1 MRIPVFITR
10 SRFAIR
16 PLSAAALAL
25 LILLACSAPTGL
37 EPVTGVEGR
46 LETVGTWPDSI
57 RGIAMVVLDSADFQ
71 NPQDHLVAYG
81 DLLLP
86 GASTLDF
93 FIQLNPGAYLLVPVG
108 ILLDPGYFVT
118 NIDSILAGEDIP
130 LVALADPDNLFES
143 IRSIGLGRAGV
154 VKYLDD
160 PIIVRFD

>member
-1 MRIPVFITR
+1 MRTPVFITR

-16 PLSAAALAL
+16 PLSVVALAL

-57 RGIAMVVLDSADFQ
+57 RGIAVVVLDSADFQ
-71 NPQDHLVAYG
+71 NPQDHLVAYSE
-81 DLLLP
+81 LLLP
-86 GASTLDF
+86 GASILDY

-108 ILLDPGYFVT
+108 ILLDPGYFVA
-118 NIDSILAGEDIP
+118 NIDSILTGEDIP
-130 LVALADPDNLFES
+130 LVALIDPDNLFES

-154 VKYLDD
+154 VKYIDA
-160 PIIVRFD
+160 PIIIRFD